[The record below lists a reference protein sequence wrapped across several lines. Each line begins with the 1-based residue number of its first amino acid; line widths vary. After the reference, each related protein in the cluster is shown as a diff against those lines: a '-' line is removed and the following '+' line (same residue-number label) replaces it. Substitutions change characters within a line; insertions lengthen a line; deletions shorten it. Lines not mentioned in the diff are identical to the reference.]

1 MKRAW
6 IIPVVICLLL
16 LAAWPFRWEKGPVQS
31 DSKAKIAHM
40 RDRWTGQAWVALY
53 GIANGEVYSGEMRPV
68 PSQADI
74 AKRKEQILA
83 SPEEVQK
90 RQELEKKLAEYEEI
104 KEQYKW
110 ANAKYDELINENMEK
125 IRKETL
131 ELRKQQGRFIPLDFS
146 DEKLNKGI
154 PQDIIN
160 AHELTVNTAQNER
173 KIRGELDNQQKW
185 AEDTARSEFMCWAWR
200 KRNIATGVWAGLVV
214 LSAIMAVIL
223 FIRASRSRHDQ
234 GVSTL

>member
-6 IIPVVICLLL
+6 IIPAVICLLL
-16 LAAWPFRWEKGPVQS
+16 LAAWPLRWEKGPVQS
-31 DSKAKIAHM
+31 DSKAKIIHM

-53 GIANGEVYSGEMRPV
+53 GIANGEVYSGEMRPI

-90 RQELEKKLAEYEEI
+90 RQELENRLAKYEEI
-104 KEQYKW
+104 KKLHSA
-110 ANAKYDELINENMEK
+110 ANAKYIELVNKNYAYNNVDLLDRKLRYSFFDRDERYEN
-125 IRKETL
+125 
-131 ELRKQQGRFIPLDFS
+131 
-146 DEKLNKGI
+146 GI

-160 AHELTVNTAQNER
+160 ARITYYNADQDER

-185 AEDTARSEFMCWAWR
+185 AETAAKSDLSYFAWR
-200 KRNIATGVWAGLVV
+200 KRNIATGIWAGLVV
-214 LSAIMAVIL
+214 LSAVMAVIL
-223 FIRASRSRHDQ
+223 FTRDSRNRQ
-234 GVSTL
+234 VSAICDK